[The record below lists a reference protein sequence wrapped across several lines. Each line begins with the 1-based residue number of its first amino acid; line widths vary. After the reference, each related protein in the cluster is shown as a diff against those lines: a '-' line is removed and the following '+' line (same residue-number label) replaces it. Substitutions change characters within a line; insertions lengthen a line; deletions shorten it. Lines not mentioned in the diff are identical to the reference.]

1 MMVAGHR
8 IRSQASTLL
17 LIVTGCWIVACGVP
31 ADSQTR
37 AVIPAAPAT
46 LPSDPPLPPAGD
58 SGAVLAA
65 LVTRMSTID
74 RDTQAMHRAER
85 TIDLGAG
92 AMGVLVAWRSGTV
105 WRRLQLQGSDS
116 TFRRLEQYW
125 LNGSGLI
132 AARQELARPNE
143 QAKVDSIW
151 FRDGKLYRWVD
162 AERRH
167 LNGEARS
174 TQYEVE
180 MLRKR
185 LDDLLEVLAA
195 DSAQHVPLL

>member
-1 MMVAGHR
+1 M
-8 IRSQASTLL
+8 
-17 LIVTGCWIVACGVP
+17 
-31 ADSQTR
+31 
-37 AVIPAAPAT
+37 IPAAPAT
-46 LPSDPPLPPAGD
+46 LPPDPPLPPAGD

-74 RDTQAMHRAER
+74 RDTLSMHRAER

-92 AMGVLVAWRSGTV
+92 AMGVLVAWRSGAV
-105 WRRLQLQGSDS
+105 WRRLELQGSDS

-125 LNGSGLI
+125 LSGSGLI

-143 QAKVDSIW
+143 EAKVDSIW

-167 LNGEARS
+167 LNSEARS
-174 TQYEVE
+174 TQYEVA

-195 DSAQHVPLL
+195 DSAQHLPLQ